1 MSPKLSEALANA
13 VWARG
18 LTPEER
24 GRVERDVTS
33 RIYPKGSYIFRVGE
47 MVDYWMG
54 VVDGLAK
61 MTIVLSDGAATSFV
75 AVGPGSW
82 FGEGSVIKRVP
93 REYDGATLRNCE
105 IAFMPRATFM
115 WLLERNLSF
124 NRFIIDQ
131 LNERLW
137 QFVGLAQRDR
147 LLDPNA
153 RVALSLASLFS
164 PQLSPGIQQ
173 ALVIS
178 QEEIAELAGLSR
190 QRTNEALKFLGE
202 KGLLRT
208 ERVGI
213 TILDLKGLQSFRG
226 KA

>member
-1 MSPKLSEALANA
+1 
-13 VWARG
+13 
-18 LTPEER
+18 
-24 GRVERDVTS
+24 
-33 RIYPKGSYIFRVGE
+33 
-47 MVDYWMG
+47 
-54 VVDGLAK
+54 
-61 MTIVLSDGAATSFV
+61 
-75 AVGPGSW
+75 
-82 FGEGSVIKRVP
+82 
-93 REYDGATLRNCE
+93 
-105 IAFMPRATFM
+105 MPRATFM

-153 RVALSLASLFS
+153 RRPGARLALQPAAL
-164 PQLSPGIQQ
+164 PGIQT

-190 QRTNEALKFLGE
+190 QRTNEALKFLGG

-213 TILDLKGLQSFRG
+213 TILDLKGLQNF
-226 KA
+226 KPA